1 MRPLWFVLFG
11 SMMLSAGLL
20 AAMPASRAEKATVYP
35 WCAQYGSD
43 YDGTNCGFVSYEQ
56 CQLTLRGNGGFCIRN
71 PFHPDWDPAK
81 RSKSRPSRD

>member
-35 WCAQYGSD
+35 WSHNMAAITKGPIAALFRTSSA
-43 YDGTNCGFVSYEQ
+43 N
-56 CQLTLRGNGGFCIRN
+56 
-71 PFHPDWDPAK
+71 
-81 RSKSRPSRD
+81 